1 MDVVSV
7 QVDSVKEMDDII
19 QGLQQQ
25 VAFTQDNISD
35 CQMSIMQMEENKVGW
50 EVIRTTLV
58 TDGGE
63 QDGLKGH
70 QDNISDCLMEENK
83 VG

>member
-1 MDVVSV
+1 MRAAVDVVSV

-35 CQMSIMQMEENKVGW
+35 CQMSIMQMEKNKVRWKVRQMGFFEESNRCKICW
-50 EVIRTTLV
+50 DALTLQKD
-58 TDGGE
+58 T
-63 QDGLKGH
+63 
-70 QDNISDCLMEENK
+70 
-83 VG
+83 